1 MPGLIHNDTFQ
12 VKVSALM
19 LFTFYNK
26 VYCYIYK
33 IYCHILG
40 IITKKIKNNS
50 HHQIMQT
57 KTYCDF
63 MVSNSEDTV

>member
-33 IYCHILG
+33 IYCHIFGSLQ
-40 IITKKIKNNS
+40 KKK
-50 HHQIMQT
+50 
-57 KTYCDF
+57 KK
-63 MVSNSEDTV
+63 